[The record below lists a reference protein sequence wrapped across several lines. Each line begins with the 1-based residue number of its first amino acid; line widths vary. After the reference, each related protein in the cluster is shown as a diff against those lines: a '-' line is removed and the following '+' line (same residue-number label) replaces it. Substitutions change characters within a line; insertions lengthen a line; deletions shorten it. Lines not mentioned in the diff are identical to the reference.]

1 MLKLIFNRKNQ
12 IVILFVVVFLLLG
25 YRLYDLTIVEGAMYY
40 NKSINNR
47 IKKIETYAKRG
58 DIYDRNGEI
67 LATSNVGFVLKLN
80 SGVIPAEDFTNLAI
94 GLYDFLE
101 KADESHIEFPIIMD
115 HGEYRYIYD
124 ENIKKWKAA
133 NGYDESM
140 TASDI
145 FKEVRSRNYL
155 DTSLSDYEAFKILYN
170 QGKYMPISTSKMK
183 FLDEIYKGTF
193 LKMYGIDEGTPAKEA
208 FDIIRKRNDFKIP
221 DDLSDE
227 DAYKVLV
234 FRHAIKEKGY
244 YKYEPIIIAP
254 SVKHETA
261 VEIQERGFEF
271 PGTSISYESIRT
283 YPNKSTAAHILGY
296 MGKISSEAETEKFV
310 NQNKYNPNQVIG
322 KVGIEG
328 NYELNLHGENG
339 YKYIEVDVYGKY
351 VKDVDEEAYGLESK
365 KATSGDDLYLTID
378 LHLQKT
384 LETSLE
390 KALKEIQK
398 GGKFESPW
406 GDYNYGEAFP
416 QAETGA
422 AVVVNVNT
430 GEVLAMASYP
440 SYDINLFSTGISQDD
455 WNSLNPVNTRNP
467 LAARPLFNSAT
478 MMAIQPGSI
487 YKMITGFAAMEQGLN
502 PYQKLYDNGYVE
514 VGNQRYACWMWNDYR
529 AKHGLIDMIRAL
541 EVSCNYYFF
550 DVATGKD
557 FYKNKPLNYTITP
570 QIIVDES
577 KKFGLDEP
585 TGIEIAESSFGI
597 PDPDKKKRTI
607 KILLGRHLKN
617 IAKNYFPEAIV
628 QDPEKLKA
636 VVDEIVSWADENPSR
651 GTLIKNLIDLGSNPD
666 YYVTEKLAD
675 IIKYDYFNLM
685 KWYEGDTLNLS
696 IGQGDHTYTPVQMA
710 RYIATLANGGYLKEL
725 SIVKKVGNQSIVKNQ
740 GLTLKSQDVKEFD
753 PNPYLRELEVLENND
768 ETIIDRSQ
776 VSFDTNGYLD
786 VLKEGMF
793 KAAKGSEGT
802 ARKIFGKFPI
812 DVGAKT
818 GTAEK
823 EGLIPPLDEI
833 QYLTEYLSAF
843 APGIDLKDVENRTVE
858 IIKERSEE
866 LSELEKSKNEE
877 VDEAKKL
884 EKEAKLNLLVAR
896 DYLNKGD
903 AMRAAIKELSGDT
916 LTDEDINQYRLPY
929 DNYSWFVTFAPYD
942 NPEIAVVV
950 VIPQGGHGA
959 YGAPVARD
967 VYADYFKLTVPEV
980 PEK

>member
-12 IVILFVVVFLLLG
+12 IIIFFTIVFCLLG
-25 YRLYDLTIVEGAMYY
+25 YRLYDLTIIQGAMYY
-40 NKSINNR
+40 DKSINNR

-80 SGVIPAEDFTNLAI
+80 SGVIPANDFADIAI

-101 KADESHIEFPIIMD
+101 DQGESHIEFPIIMD
-115 HGEYRYIYD
+115 KGTYRYVYD
-124 ENIKKWKAA
+124 DNIKKWKED
-133 NGYDESM
+133 NGYDQSM

-145 FKEVRSRNYL
+145 FKDVRSRNYL

-170 QGKYMPISTSKMK
+170 QGKYLPISTSKMK
-183 FLDEIYKGTF
+183 FLDELYKDNF
-193 LKMYGIDEGTPAKEA
+193 MKMYGIEIGTSAKDA
-208 FDIIRKRNDFKIP
+208 FAIIRKRSDFKI
-221 DDLSDE
+221 DDSLTDE
-227 DAYKVLV
+227 DAYKILV

-254 SVKHETA
+254 SVKQETA
-261 VEIQERGFEF
+261 IRVQEKGYEF
-271 PGTSISYESIRT
+271 PGTTISYESIRT
-283 YPNKSTAAHILGY
+283 YPNGSTAAHILGY
-296 MGKISSEAETEKFV
+296 MGKISSESETAKFV
-310 NQNKYNPNQVIG
+310 TQNNYNPNQVIG

-328 NYELNLHGENG
+328 NYELDLHGDNG

-351 VKDVDEEAYGLESK
+351 VADIDEETYGLEAK
-365 KATSGDDLYLTID
+365 KAISGDDIYLTLD

-384 LETSLE
+384 LEQSLE

-398 GGKFESPW
+398 GGVYTSPW
-406 GDYNYGEAFP
+406 GDYNYAESFP

-422 AVVVNVNT
+422 GVVVNVNT

-440 SYDINLFSTGISQDD
+440 SYDINLFSTGISQED
-455 WNSLNPVNTRNP
+455 WNSLNPANTRNP
-467 LAARPLFNSAT
+467 LAARPLFNVAT
-478 MMAIQPGSI
+478 MMAVQPGSI
-487 YKMITGFAAMEQGLN
+487 YKMITGFSAMEQGLD
-502 PYQKLYDNGYVE
+502 PYQKFYDDGFVE
-514 VGNQRYACWMWNDYR
+514 IGNQRYACWMWNDYR
-529 AKHGLIDMIRAL
+529 AKHGLVDLFRAIT
-541 EVSCNYYFF
+541 VSCNYYFF

-557 FYKNKPLNYTITP
+557 FSKNKPLNYSITP

-607 KILLGRHLKN
+607 KILLGRNLKN
-617 IAKNYFPEAIV
+617 IAKNYFPEEIV
-628 QDPEKLKA
+628 KDPEKLQA
-636 VVDEIVSWADENPSR
+636 TIDEIVSWADDNPSR
-651 GTLIKNLIDLGSNPD
+651 GALIQRLFDLGSNSD

-710 RYIATLANGGYLKEL
+710 RYIATIANDGYLKEL
-725 SIVKKVGNQSIVKNQ
+725 SVVKKVGDTEIVKNQ
-740 GLTLKSQDVKEFD
+740 GPQE
-753 PNPYLRELEVLENND
+753 
-768 ETIIDRSQ
+768 
-776 VSFDTNGYLD
+776 SFDNNGYLA
-786 VLKEGMF
+786 VLRQAMLGV
-793 KAAKGSEGT
+793 ARSTEGT
-802 ARKIFGKFPI
+802 AYKIFGKFPM
-812 DVGAKT
+812 DVAGKT

-833 QYLTEYLSAF
+833 QYLTEYLSEF
-843 APGIDLKDVENRTVE
+843 APRLTIEDVEKRTVE
-858 IIKERSEE
+858 IIKERSDE
-866 LSELEKSKNEE
+866 LSQLEKAKNEE
-877 VDEAKKL
+877 TDETKKH
-884 EKEAKLNLLVAR
+884 EKEEKLNLLISR

-916 LTDEDINQYRLPY
+916 LTDEDINQFRLPY
-929 DNYSWFVTFAPYD
+929 DNYSWFVSFAPYD
-942 NPEIAVVV
+942 NPEIAVVII
-950 VIPQGGHGA
+950 IPQGGHGG

-967 VYADYFKLTVPEV
+967 IYADYFNLTAPGEPEN
-980 PEK
+980 

>member
-1 MLKLIFNRKNQ
+1 MLKHIFNRKNQ
-12 IVILFVVVFLLLG
+12 IIIFFVIVFTLLG
-25 YRLYDLTIVEGAMYY
+25 YRLYDLTIIQGAMYY
-40 NKSINNR
+40 DKSINNR
-47 IKKIETYAKRG
+47 IKQIETYAKRG

-80 SGVIPAEDFTNLAI
+80 SGVIPAESFTHLAI
-94 GLYDFLE
+94 NLYDFLE
-101 KADESHIEFPIIMD
+101 SEDESHIEFPIIID
-115 HGEYRYIYD
+115 QGEFRYVYD
-124 ENIKKWKAA
+124 DNIKKWKES
-133 NGYDESM
+133 NGYDLSM

-193 LKMYGIDEGTPAKEA
+193 LKMYGIDENAPAEEA
-208 FDIIRKRNDFKIP
+208 FAIIRSRNDFKIP
-221 DDLSDE
+221 KDMSDE
-227 DAYKVLV
+227 DAYKILV

-244 YKYEPIIIAP
+244 YKYEPIVIAP

-261 VEIQERGFEF
+261 VKIQEKGYEF

-283 YPNKSTAAHILGY
+283 YPNGSTAAHILGY
-296 MGKISSEAETEKFV
+296 MGKISSEAETEKYV
-310 NQNKYNPNQVIG
+310 TQNKYNPNQVIG

-351 VKDVDEEAYGLESK
+351 VEDIDEKAYGLESK
-365 KATSGDDLYLTID
+365 KATSGDDLYLTVD
-378 LHLQKT
+378 LELQKT
-384 LETSLE
+384 LEESLE

-430 GEVLAMASYP
+430 GEILAMASYP
-440 SYDINLFSTGISQDD
+440 SYDINLFSTGISQED

-487 YKMITGFAAMEQGLN
+487 YKMITGFAAMEQGLD

-514 VGNQRYACWMWNDYR
+514 IGNQRYACWLWNDYR
-529 AKHGLIDMIRAL
+529 AKHGLVDMIRAL

-607 KILLGRHLKN
+607 KILLSRHLKN
-617 IAKNYFPEAIV
+617 IAKNYFEEDIV
-628 QDPEKLKA
+628 KDSEKLQA
-636 VVDEIVSWADENPSR
+636 VIDEIVSWADENPSR
-651 GTLIKNLIDLGSNPD
+651 GTLIKKLIELGSNSD
-666 YYVTEKLAD
+666 YYVTENLAD

-685 KWYEGDTLNLS
+685 KWYEGDTFNLS

-710 RYIATLANGGYLKEL
+710 RYVATLANGGYLKEL
-725 SIVKKVGNQSIVKNQ
+725 SVVKKVGNESIVKNQ
-740 GLTLKSQDVKEFD
+740 GE
-753 PNPYLRELEVLENND
+753 
-768 ETIIDRSQ
+768 Q
-776 VSFDTNGYLD
+776 VSFDTHGYID
-786 VLKEGMF
+786 VLQQGMLS
-793 KAAKGSEGT
+793 AAKGSEGT

-812 DVGAKT
+812 DVAAKT

-843 APGIDLKDVENRTVE
+843 APGIALEDVEKRTVE

-866 LSELEKSKNEE
+866 LSKLEKAKNEE
-877 VDEAKKL
+877 VDEAKKI
-884 EKEAKLNLLVAR
+884 EKEEKLNLLIAR

-916 LTDEDINQYRLPY
+916 LTNEDINQYRLPY
-929 DNYSWFVTFAPYD
+929 DNYSWFATFAPYD

-967 VYADYFKLTVPEV
+967 VYAKYFNLTIPEE